1 MIALDSSVMV
11 TGVVRTDERHAKAL
25 RAIRGAFDS
34 PEGML
39 VPVHALVETYAVI
52 TRMPAPHRATPAEAV
67 KALRDTFGV
76 ARLAP
81 LSARSVWMLLDGLA
95 EASFGAGRGLSD
107 IVYVRVGSGTGA
119 AVAGIVF
126 AAALSAHQVQAAEHA
141 GAHVPAVVH
150 AVRLTFLAVA
160 ATFALVI
167 ALVLRGGKKKRPE
180 V

>member
-81 LSARSVWMLLDGLA
+81 LSARSVWILLDDLA
-95 EASFGAGRGLSD
+95 GASFGGGLTYD
-107 IVYVRVGSGTGA
+107 AI
-119 AVAGIVF
+119 I
-126 AAALSAHQVQAAEHA
+126 LKSAEDA
-141 GAHVPAVVH
+141 GATVLLTWNIRDYE
-150 AVRLTFLAVA
+150 RLSPRIEIRT
-160 ATFALVI
+160 
-167 ALVLRGGKKKRPE
+167 P
-180 V
+180 